1 MTYSDQYDI
10 LTGMNYSQTIAKIR
24 GRGQLT
30 VPQNI
35 RQALNWPE
43 DEVMV
48 KIVTTQDGFRVE
60 RLPIAHPQAKQK
72 KLSKKQWDQ
81 IWKDLEEFSK
91 SGRQDIKL
99 TEFIRKDRDTRS

>member
-1 MTYSDQYDI
+1 
-10 LTGMNYSQTIAKIR
+10 MNYSQTIAKIR

-43 DEVMV
+43 DEIMV
-48 KIVTTQDGFRVE
+48 KIVTIQDGFRVE
-60 RLPIAHPQAKQK
+60 RLPLAHPQAKQK
-72 KLSKKQWDQ
+72 KLSKKEWDR
-81 IWKDLEEFSK
+81 IWKDLEKFSK

-99 TEFIRKDRDTRS
+99 TDFVRKDRDTHW